1 LPRNEDSLM
10 NMVENRKEEKFIS
23 LYRAFVDE
31 IYRYVFLRT
40 GLDTALAEDMTQEIF
55 LDVFKGMNEFK
66 GLCSERTWVFK
77 IAKNKLFDFYRKQY
91 SKKVELV
98 DIDGPLIDCL
108 SDPQQDT
115 EKLMESALESKMI
128 CDCLSKI
135 PGHYRITLMLKYVDG
150 KSVKQIAEFA
160 DKSPKAIESLL
171 QRSKNAFIKEY
182 QLSRKKEGFEL

>member
-1 LPRNEDSLM
+1 M
-10 NMVENRKEEKFIS
+10 NMAENRKEEKFIS

-91 SKKVELV
+91 SQKVELV
-98 DIDGPLIDCL
+98 DIDSPFIDCL
-108 SDPQQDT
+108 IDPEQDT
-115 EKLMESALESKMI
+115 EKLMESALESQMV
-128 CDCLSKI
+128 CDCLNRVLR
-135 PGHYRITLMLKYVDG
+135 HYRITLMLKYVDG
-150 KSVKQIAEFA
+150 KSVKQIAELA

-182 QLSRKKEGFEL
+182 RLSQKKEGFEL